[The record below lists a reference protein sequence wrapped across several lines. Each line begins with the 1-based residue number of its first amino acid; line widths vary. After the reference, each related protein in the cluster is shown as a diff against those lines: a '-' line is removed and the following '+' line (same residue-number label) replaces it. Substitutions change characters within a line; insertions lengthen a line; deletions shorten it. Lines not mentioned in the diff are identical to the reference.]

1 MIGTFKTGSK
11 KTYLDGENVSSK
23 GFPSPVRVRSRSS
36 SMIILTAWDAV
47 EYLKRWPAN
56 RGREYRI
63 ALQHCMDALDGLRSP
78 RAAQLS
84 FITAART
91 AGLLV

>member
-1 MIGTFKTGSK
+1 MSYKT
-11 KTYLDGENVSSK
+11 
-23 GFPSPVRVRSRSS
+23 FPSPVRVKSS
-36 SMIILTAWDAV
+36 STSTIVSTAWDAV
-47 EYLKRWPAN
+47 EFMRRWPAK

-78 RAAQLS
+78 SAAQAS
-84 FITAART
+84 FVAAVRS

>member
-1 MIGTFKTGSK
+1 M
-11 KTYLDGENVSSK
+11 
-23 GFPSPVRVRSRSS
+23 
-36 SMIILTAWDAV
+36 
-47 EYLKRWPAN
+47 KRWPAN